1 VNETTYRSPAVDD
14 RAIWDAWL
22 SMQHFPAVAAADEVG
37 LFAALAEG
45 RSSTEALAAR
55 LGLDARALGILL
67 GMLGGLGLAE
77 RREGYW
83 QATVVARSYL
93 EPKGQMYW
101 GSMLK
106 RFREFTP
113 VYERFVAALRRKT
126 VPGQTRASDAWEAG
140 KLDAETAR
148 NIAGYM
154 HAHSVAASV
163 GAARG
168 ADFGGVRK
176 LLDVGGGSGVFA
188 AAIAQNWPTL
198 RATVL
203 DLDTMCEAAR
213 PYIEAAGCADRVDTV
228 AVDFFREPWPTGYDA
243 LFFSNIYHDWD
254 DAVCAELSAK
264 SFAALPPGGRIFI
277 HEMLMNDNGDGPTT
291 TGAFSLLMLLGTK
304 GKQYT
309 LAELRGFL
317 EGAGFRDVTS
327 TPTCGYY
334 SVVSARKPG

>member
-1 VNETTYRSPAVDD
+1 MNEITYRSPAVDD
-14 RAIWDAWL
+14 RTIWDVWL
-22 SMQHFPAVAAADEVG
+22 SMQHFPAMAAADEVG
-37 LFAALAEG
+37 LFAALAAG
-45 RSSTEALAAR
+45 RSSTEALAAH
-55 LGLDARALGILL
+55 LDVDARALGILL
-67 GMLGGLGLAE
+67 GLLAGVGLAE
-77 RREGYW
+77 RREGLW

-93 EPKGQMYW
+93 NPAGEMYW
-101 GSMLK
+101 GNMLR

-113 VYERFVAALRRKT
+113 IFERFVAALRRKT
-126 VPGQTRASDAWEAG
+126 VPGQTRASDAWESG

-163 GAARG
+163 GVARG
-168 ADFGGVRK
+168 VDFGGVKR

-188 AAIAQNWPTL
+188 VAIAQNWPQL
-198 RATVL
+198 RASVL
-203 DLDTMCEAAR
+203 DLDTMCEAAK
-213 PYIEAAGCADRVDTV
+213 PYIAAAGCADRVDTV
-228 AVDFFREPWPTGYDA
+228 AVDFFREPWPQGYDA

-254 DAVCAELSAK
+254 EAICAELSAK

-277 HEMLMNDNGDGPTT
+277 HEMLMNDNGDGPATT
-291 TGAFSLLMLLGTK
+291 AAFSLLMLLGTK

-309 LAELRGFL
+309 LTELRGFL